1 MKKTGPTRV
10 SYRIPEW
17 AAGAIRPLIRRGP
30 DRDRLLAHLAVA
42 AGDALERPRTL
53 LAEFEAL
60 YGRYA
65 RRGRPTH
72 VRIRLPRSLAAR
84 LAEVEASGIRPWI
97 VLVVAASRMAAARTE
112 AAQKE
117 GTPDLPGVRPGGEF
131 ATEDEP

>member
-1 MKKTGPTRV
+1 V
-10 SYRIPEW
+10 E
-17 AAGAIRPLIRRGP
+17 
-30 DRDRLLAHLAVA
+30 
-42 AGDALERPRTL
+42 DALERRRSF
-53 LAEFEAL
+53 LAEFETL

-65 RRGRPTH
+65 RRERTLR
-72 VRIRLPRSLAAR
+72 VRLRLPPGLAAR
-84 LAEVEASGIRPWI
+84 LAEAEASGIRPWI